1 MKIIND
7 YNVYNIISGTARLT
21 QIMLPLIRLTSG
33 RIIFLTSGLSKVP
46 SPVRGIQCATQAA
59 VESFASCMR
68 QELRSRS
75 VDVSIVAAGE
85 FSPGNSWL
93 TEDNLR
99 QQVSGFWAMYEVS
112 YS

>member
-1 MKIIND
+1 
-7 YNVYNIISGTARLT
+7 
-21 QIMLPLIRLTSG
+21 MLPLIRRSSG
-33 RIIFLTSGLSKVP
+33 RIVFLTSGLSKVP

-68 QELRSRS
+68 QELRTRG

-99 QQVSGFWAMYEVS
+99 KQVSSV
-112 YS
+112 